1 MNGYQVLLGEWRGRE
16 TAVLLKDGVLEDL
29 LVAPED
35 DRPAIGAI
43 YRARVDRPLKGQGG
57 VILDLGQ
64 GRRGFWR
71 QAKGLAPGD
80 RMLVQVTGYAEAG
93 KAVPVTPRLLFK
105 SRYAI
110 VTPDAPGVNISRRI
124 RDEELREKIAAVAH
138 AIELEAGHGAILRSV
153 SGEAGAEELA
163 DDLAAMAELAAQVC
177 ADVEGEPELLV
188 DGPAPADLAWRDWP
202 EPDEVLEDPAAFAHF
217 GVEELIAGALA
228 ARCELEGGASM
239 YVEPTRAL
247 VAVDVNTGA
256 DTSPA
261 AGLKANI
268 AAARALPRLLRL
280 KGLSGQIVL
289 DLAPMPKKDR
299 TRWEQ
304 MLKSALRE
312 DPVETSFVGWTPLG
326 HAELQRKRE
335 RLPLHEVPA

>member
-1 MNGYQVLLGEWRGRE
+1 MNGYQILTGLWRGRD
-16 TAVLLKDGVLEDL
+16 TAVLLRDGVLEDV
-29 LVAPED
+29 LVAPEE

-43 YRARVDRPLKGQGG
+43 YRAVVDRPLKGQGG
-57 VILDLGQ
+57 VILTLGGGQ
-64 GRRGFWR
+64 KGYFR
-71 QAKGLAPGD
+71 QAKGLHPGE
-80 RMLVQVTGYAEAG
+80 RMLVQVTGYAERG

-110 VTPDAPGVNISRRI
+110 VTPDAPGVNISRQI

-138 AIELEAGHGAILRSV
+138 DIALEPGHGAILRSV

-163 DDLAAMAELAAQVC
+163 DDLASMAELAAQVC
-177 ADVEGEPELLV
+177 ADTEGEPELLV

-217 GVEELIAGALA
+217 GIEELIAEVLA
-228 ARCELEGGASM
+228 PRAELEGGGSL

-304 MLKSALRE
+304 VLKAALRD

>member
-1 MNGYQVLLGEWRGRE
+1 MNGYQVLLGEWRGRH
-16 TAVLLKDGVLEDL
+16 TAILLKDGVLEDV

-57 VILDLGQ
+57 VILSLGGGEKGYFRQ
-64 GRRGFWR
+64 G
-71 QAKGLAPGD
+71 KGLAPGETL
-80 RMLVQVTGYAEAG
+80 LVQVTGYAEPG
-93 KAVPVTPRLLFK
+93 KAVPVTPKLLFK

-110 VTPDAPGVNISRRI
+110 VTPNAPGVNISRQI

-138 AIELEAGHGAILRSV
+138 GIELEPGHGAILRSAA
-153 SGEAGAEELA
+153 GEATAEELA
-163 DDLAAMAELAAQVC
+163 DDLASMAELAGQVC
-177 ADVEGEPELLV
+177 ADLAGEPELLV
-188 DGPAPADLAWRDWP
+188 DGPEPADLAWRDWP

-217 GVEELIAGALA
+217 GAEELIEGILGARA
-228 ARCELEGGASM
+228 ELEGGASI

-247 VAVDVNTGA
+247 VAVDVNTGG

-304 MLKSALRE
+304 VLKAALRD
-312 DPVETSFVGWTPLG
+312 DPVETAFVGWTPLG

-335 RLPLHEVPA
+335 RLPLHDIPA

>member
-16 TAVLLKDGVLEDL
+16 TAVLLEGGVIEDL

-43 YRARVDRPLKGQGG
+43 YRAKVERPLKGQGG
-57 VILDLGQ
+57 VILSLGGGQKGYFRQ
-64 GRRGFWR
+64 GR
-71 QAKGLAPGD
+71 GLAPGD
-80 RMLVQVTGYAEAG
+80 RMLVQVTGYAEPG

-124 RDEELREKIAAVAH
+124 RDEDLREKIAAIAH
-138 AIELEAGHGAILRSV
+138 GIALDPGHGAILRSV
-153 SGEAGAEELA
+153 AGEAGAEELA

-177 ADVEGEPELLV
+177 ADAQGEPELLV
-188 DGPAPADLAWRDWP
+188 EGPAPADLAWRDWP
-202 EPDEVLEDPAAFAHF
+202 EPDEVLKDEADFAHF
-217 GVEELIAGALA
+217 GVAEMIDALLDPQTA
-228 ARCELEGGASM
+228 LDGGGSVF
-239 YVEPTRAL
+239 VEPTRAL

-299 TRWEQ
+299 TTWEQ
-304 MLKSALRE
+304 VLKAALRE

-335 RLPLHEVPA
+335 RLPLHEIRA